1 MAVHGERG
9 GRTPIDR
16 EQAPGRCPECGAPAQ
31 PQSCEELFHTVL
43 ALDHSRRPPW
53 GPLHGV
59 TVSCFLL
66 QHPSRLPVSERVRS
80 WTILHTYLNEG
91 LSATSRL
98 TERAR
103 RANSHR
109 HRGAALPDLS
119 PAAPAP
125 SGTSSPTVFGVTIA
139 DVAQD
144 GTFPADGF
152 PERVIAWAKATVTAW
167 RDHEGRP
174 GH

>member
-1 MAVHGERG
+1 M
-9 GRTPIDR
+9 T
-16 EQAPGRCPECGAPAQ
+16 RCPECGALAHTH
-31 PQSCEELFHTVL
+31 SCEELFHTVL

-66 QHPSRLPVSERVRS
+66 QHPSRLPAPRRLPCWE
-80 WTILHTYLNEG
+80 ILHTYLGEG
-91 LSATSRL
+91 VFATARL
-98 TERAR
+98 TERSR

-109 HRGAALPDLS
+109 NAGS
-119 PAAPAP
+119 APADTVPDVPTP
-125 SGTSSPTVFGVTIA
+125 SATPSPTSFSVTIT

-152 PERVIAWAKATVTAW
+152 PERVTAWAKATVTAW
-167 RDHEGRP
+167 RALVIA
-174 GH
+174 

>member
-1 MAVHGERG
+1 MAVPA
-9 GRTPIDR
+9 T
-16 EQAPGRCPECGAPAQ
+16 RCPECGALAQ
-31 PQSCEELFHTVL
+31 PHSCEELFHLVL

-66 QHPSRLPVSERVRS
+66 QHPSRLPASGRARS
-80 WTILHTYLNEG
+80 WAILHTYLNEG
-91 LSATSRL
+91 VSATTRL

-109 HRGAALPDLS
+109 NTGSALPDIV
-119 PAAPAP
+119 PDVAPP
-125 SGTSSPTVFGVTIA
+125 SWTSSPPVFRVTIA

-152 PERVIAWAKATVTAW
+152 PERVTAWAEATITAW
-167 RDHEGRP
+167 RDHEARP
-174 GH
+174 E